1 MIVTILHFLHVVITA
16 HVYENDTFLTSKRVI
31 FLRIYRKMTGSLFVF
46 TAALDPPLTSKVNW
60 IFFSKQCW
68 HISDNAIYITFC
80 FLDPDYNTARFN
92 FQWRVRVIF
101 QKSSLHR
108 RLVIKLYNILPIL
121 EIIFTYHAFT
131 NLSMPSTCQSG
142 MFTCEFIMLTC
153 HKDML
158 IRLCWLIHVKCY
170 AVV

>member
-1 MIVTILHFLHVVITA
+1 MCLFTTEIITISPLHITLDWKNYKLVTILHFLHVVLTA
-16 HVYENDTFLTSKRVI
+16 HVYENDTFLTGKRVI
-31 FLRIYRKMTGSLFVF
+31 FLRIYRKLTGSLFVF

-68 HISDNAIYITFC
+68 HISYNAIYITFC

-108 RLVIKLYNILPIL
+108 RLVIKLYNILSIL
-121 EIIFTYHAFT
+121 EISFTYRACIYKPI
-131 NLSMPSTCQSG
+131 NAQYMPA
-142 MFTCEFIMLTC
+142 
-153 HKDML
+153 
-158 IRLCWLIHVKCY
+158 CY
-170 AVV
+170 VHMRV